1 MLDYIL
7 GASIAPY
14 VKKHYKLL
22 IIALLLTAL
31 SSIFVVIPA
40 YILQPFVDEGMKSA
54 AEPASW
60 KLPWIVYENGKWIRS
75 DYVIVENISSNKLL
89 IILAVAAFI
98 SAGIR
103 SVSIYLSGLA
113 GSVLANHV
121 VFSLRVDLYRKF
133 LSLPLGYY
141 HKIKIGEVLAR
152 ATADIAVMQGLISQI
167 LIGFVQY
174 PLTVIVFMGYL
185 LFVNWRLTLIV
196 FLIAPVLVG
205 IVKFFGKKVE
215 KRSERVQDSNSK
227 LTSWYQESL
236 LCLRIVY
243 GFATEKRETERF
255 SRMAKDLYDKSL
267 SFYRWQLG
275 LGPTMDVAVFI
286 VMPAVLILGKVYFQH
301 TLGEILSM
309 MYSFYQVY
317 RPAKMLASTH
327 NQLKTMHGA
336 TSRVFEIMDAD
347 PSIKDKPDAFELKSC
362 TASIEF
368 NDVSF
373 SYDGISP
380 VLEHINLT
388 INPGEL
394 IAFVGKTGS
403 GKSTLLD
410 LIPRLQDVTGGSINI
425 GGIDVR
431 DVFLHSLR
439 QKIGIV
445 NQEVLLF
452 NDTIKNNIA
461 YGVESASDA
470 KIIEASKAAYAHDFI
485 LTLPDGYNTIVGD
498 RGSRL
503 SGGQRQRISI
513 ARALMKDPEI
523 LILDEAAS
531 ALDAE
536 SEEYIKDTIDK
547 LKSSRTILVVAHR
560 LSTVRKA
567 DCIYVIEDGRIV
579 ESGNQQELLSLGGL
593 FRGFYSLQFR
603 E

>member
-1 MLDYIL
+1 MLNFIL
-7 GASIAPY
+7 GKSIAPY
-14 VKKHYKLL
+14 VKRHYKLL

-31 SSIFVVIPA
+31 SSIFVIVPA

-54 AEPASW
+54 SEPASW
-60 KLPWIVYENGKWIRS
+60 KLPWFAYENGEWIRS
-75 DYVIVENISSNKLL
+75 DRIIIENISSNKLL
-89 IILAVAAFI
+89 VMLALVGLI
-98 SAGIR
+98 SVVIR
-103 SVSIYLSGLA
+103 SISIYLSGLA
-113 GSVLANHV
+113 GSILANRV
-121 VFSLRVDLYRKF
+121 VFCLRVDLYRKF

-174 PLTVIVFMGYL
+174 PLTVIVFMAYL

-215 KRSERVQDSNSK
+215 KRSEGVQDANSK

-243 GFATEKRETERF
+243 GFAMEKRETERF
-255 SRMAKDLYDKSL
+255 SGVANDLYSKSI

-275 LGPTMDVAVFI
+275 LGPTMDIAVFI

-301 TLGEILSM
+301 TLGEMLSM

-317 RPAKMLASTH
+317 RPAKALASTH

-336 TSRVFEIMDAD
+336 TCRVFEIMDTD
-347 PSIKDKPDAFELKSC
+347 PSIKDKSDALELKSC
-362 TASIEF
+362 ATTIEF
-368 NDVSF
+368 KDVSF
-373 SYDGISP
+373 SYDGISS
-380 VLEHINLT
+380 VLEHINLIIST
-388 INPGEL
+388 GEL

-410 LIPRLQDVTGGSINI
+410 LIPRFQDVTEGTIAI
-425 GGIDVR
+425 DGIDVR
-431 DVFLHSLR
+431 DVSLR
-439 QKIGIV
+439 SLREKIGIV

-470 KIIEASKAAYAHDFI
+470 EIIEASKAAYAHDFI
-485 LTLPDGYNTIVGD
+485 LALPDGYNTLVGD

-513 ARALMKDPEI
+513 ARALMKNPEI

-547 LKSSRTILVVAHR
+547 LKGSLTILVVAHR

-567 DCIYVIEDGRIV
+567 DCIYVIEDGKIV
-579 ESGNQQELLSLGGL
+579 ESGNQQELLALGGR
-593 FRGFYSLQFR
+593 FSGFYSLQFR

>member
-1 MLDYIL
+1 MLNFIL
-7 GASIAPY
+7 GKSIAQY
-14 VKKHYKLL
+14 VKRHYKLL
-22 IIALLLTAL
+22 VIALLLTAL
-31 SSIFVVIPA
+31 SSIFVVVPA

-60 KLPWIVYENGKWIRS
+60 KLPWFVYENGEWVRS
-75 DYVIVENISSNKLL
+75 DRIIIENVSSNKLL
-89 IILAVAAFI
+89 VMLAFVGLI
-98 SAGIR
+98 SVIIR
-103 SVSIYLSGLA
+103 SISIYLSGLA
-113 GSVLANHV
+113 GAVLANRV

-174 PLTVIVFMGYL
+174 PLTIIVFMAYL

-215 KRSERVQDSNSK
+215 KRSEVVQDANSK

-243 GFATEKRETERF
+243 GFAMERREGERF
-255 SRMAKDLYDKSL
+255 RDMAKDLYNRSI

-275 LGPTMDVAVFI
+275 LGPTMDIAVFM

-301 TLGEILSM
+301 TLGEMLSM

-317 RPAKMLASTH
+317 RPAKTLASTH
-327 NQLKTMHGA
+327 NQLRTMHGA
-336 TSRVFEIMDAD
+336 TSRVFEIMNTD
-347 PSIKDKPDAFELKSC
+347 PSIKDKPAAFELKSC
-362 TASIEF
+362 AAAIKF

-380 VLEHINLT
+380 VLDHINLT

-394 IAFVGKTGS
+394 IAFVGRTGS

-410 LIPRLQDVTGGSINI
+410 LIPRFYDVTEGNI
-425 GGIDVR
+425 TIGEIDVR
-431 DVFLHSLR
+431 DASLR
-439 QKIGIV
+439 SLREKIGIV

-452 NDTIKNNIA
+452 NDTIKNNIS
-461 YGVESASDA
+461 YGVEYASDA

-485 LTLPDGYNTIVGD
+485 LALPDGYDTLAGD

-513 ARALMKDPEI
+513 ARALMKAPEI

-547 LKSSRTILVVAHR
+547 LKGSRTILVVAHR

-567 DCIYVIEDGRIV
+567 DCIYVIEDGKIV
-579 ESGNQQELLSLGGL
+579 ESGNQQELISLGGR
-593 FRGFYSLQFR
+593 FSGFYSLQFR